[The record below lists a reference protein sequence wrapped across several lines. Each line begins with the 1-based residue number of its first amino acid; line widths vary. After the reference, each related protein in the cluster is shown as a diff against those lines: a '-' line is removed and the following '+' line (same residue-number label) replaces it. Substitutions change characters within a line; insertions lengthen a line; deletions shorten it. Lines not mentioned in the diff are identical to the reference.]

1 MILLIAG
8 IGLVVASTILA
19 IVMLV
24 RHRENDAPIDAE
36 QKAPV
41 SAEPAGTRAR
51 PQVNAAPPQEPQR
64 APAEPYDKEAAKATL
79 ESFVPSAE
87 EGTHKYR
94 PSIGFSGKAR
104 RDEPGRKG
112 TLLRMRFFRRAAGAI
127 FAVGRGRKR

>member
-1 MILLIAG
+1 MEAHSL
-8 IGLVVASTILA
+8 
-19 IVMLV
+19 
-24 RHRENDAPIDAE
+24 
-36 QKAPV
+36 
-41 SAEPAGTRAR
+41 
-51 PQVNAAPPQEPQR
+51 
-64 APAEPYDKEAAKATL
+64 PYDKEAAKATL

>member
-87 EGTHKYR
+87 EGTHK
-94 PSIGFSGKAR
+94 
-104 RDEPGRKG
+104 
-112 TLLRMRFFRRAAGAI
+112 
-127 FAVGRGRKR
+127 